1 MQIDMTPAKDVYGRR
16 MFEQLFSRGTSSLTV
31 LELREE
37 RVPYRW
43 SVIYPI
49 NHNIASF
56 AILKN
61 GTANARIIGNDNR
74 FRLDATERT
83 RQEYIPAVSDV
94 QSNADLRVQRLIHI
108 KAAFGI
114 PNTDLAR
121 ICGVSRTQLY
131 KWLSSEVS
139 IQLTTNN
146 WQRLAEL
153 DQVALDWNK
162 LSSRPIAELL
172 DERVIGNKTLMEFLE
187 LPLLDLTAIKNVL
200 RKLAAI
206 VSSRPLRQDEKLRQ
220 RGIKPRPL
228 LGELARDD

>member
-1 MQIDMTPAKDVYGRR
+1 MTPAQNAYRSL
-16 MFEQLFSRGTSSLTV
+16 MFERPFSRGTSSLTAN
-31 LELREE
+31 EPSGAHI
-37 RVPYRW
+37 PYRW
-43 SVIYPI
+43 SVLNPI
-49 NHNIASF
+49 NRNIASF
-56 AILKN
+56 AIFKN
-61 GTANARIIGNDNR
+61 GTANAFFIFGSDNR
-74 FRLDATERT
+74 SPIDASERL
-83 RQEYIPAVSDV
+83 RQEYAPDMADV

-131 KWLSSEVS
+131 KWLSNEVS
-139 IQLTTNN
+139 IQLTTGN

-153 DQVALDWNK
+153 EQVALDWNK

-172 DERVIGNKTLMEFLE
+172 DERVNGNKTLMEFLE
-187 LPLLDLTAIKNVL
+187 LPLLDLATIKNVL